1 MKKVILVLF
10 IMFFLVSCKNT
21 TYSIHYETNGGPSI
35 PDSWVNPSSLYPQWT
50 SPFMSREGYEFLGWY
65 TDEAFQNEF
74 DIESLNIDIT
84 LYAKWQ
90 IYSYS
95 LIFRSYDGSIM
106 SESTV
111 PYDTLLSEYE
121 PTFPIIIGY
130 RLTKWNP
137 VFPER
142 MPDNNLDMTADFD
155 LIQDNNQI
163 FTLDNEEIV
172 DVSTSSYATAVVTAS
187 GKLYKWGREGNPDW
201 LCGPYDDSFDT
212 LIPRDISG
220 YFDLNAEEMII
231 QVELGIEEH
240 LLLTNQGRLFE
251 WSHCGI
257 CNNAEC
263 VEGMPLII
271 TELTSTIPLNQDE
284 LMIQISFS
292 GYQRLLLTN
301 QDRLFAMNIDELG
314 AYDYSD
320 HTVRDLTL
328 QFNLSENE
336 TFTKIVAGDMN
347 SAVITSQGRLFI
359 WGMNSAGM
367 LGIGTDEHL
376 FIPTELNSYY
386 NLSEGETIKDVSL
399 GYFHTLVVTSL
410 NRVFA
415 CGHNAKGM
423 LGNDSTIPVNLP
435 VEITEQFDFT
445 ATDDIFMIVAGV
457 YNSYLTTVDGKIYAW
472 GSSTEGRLGGKLLED
487 QPTPLDVTDLFNL
500 QSGEI
505 PLIFSA
511 LTPSPILITSNRRIL
526 VWGRTTYGM
535 SLY

>member
-1 MKKVILVLF
+1 MWAPPL
-10 IMFFLVSCKNT
+10 
-21 TYSIHYETNGGPSI
+21 P
-35 PDSWVNPSSLYPQWT
+35 
-50 SPFMSREGYEFLGWY
+50 SREGYEFLGWY

-74 DIESLNIDIT
+74 DVESLNSDIT

-106 SESTV
+106 SESTI
-111 PYDTLLSEYE
+111 PYDTLLSQYE

-130 RLTKWNP
+130 RFSRWDPIL
-137 VFPER
+137 PES
-142 MPDNNLDMTADFD
+142 MPDSNLDISAHFD
-155 LIQDNNQI
+155 LIQDNNHV
-163 FTLDNEEIV
+163 FTLGNEEIV

-212 LIPRDISG
+212 LTPRDISG
-220 YFDLNAEEMII
+220 YFELNVGEYII

-240 LLLTNQGRLFE
+240 LLLTNQGRIFE

-257 CNNAEC
+257 CSNAEC
-263 VEGMPLII
+263 VVGIPLII
-271 TELTSTIPLNQDE
+271 TDLTSTLSLNQDE
-284 LMIQISFS
+284 YIVQISFG

-301 QDRLFAMNIDELG
+301 ESRLLAMNIDEFG

-320 HTVRDLTL
+320 NTVRDLTI

-336 TFTKIVAGDMN
+336 TFTKIIAGDMN

-359 WGMNSAGM
+359 WGLNSAGM

-376 FIPTELNSYY
+376 YIPTELNSYY
-386 NLSEGETIKDVSL
+386 NLLEGETIKDVSL

-423 LGNDSTIPVNLP
+423 LGNDSTISTNLP
-435 VEITEQFDFT
+435 VEITERFNFT
-445 ATDDIFMIVAGV
+445 ANDDIFIIVAGV
-457 YNSYLTTVDGKIYAW
+457 YNSYLTTVDGKIFAW

-487 QPTPLDVTDLFNL
+487 QLTPLDVTDLFNL
-500 QSGEI
+500 ESGEI
-505 PLIFSA
+505 PLLLNA
-511 LTPSPILITSNRRIL
+511 LTPSPILITSDRQII
-526 VWGRTTYGM
+526 VWGKTTYGLP
-535 SLY
+535 LY